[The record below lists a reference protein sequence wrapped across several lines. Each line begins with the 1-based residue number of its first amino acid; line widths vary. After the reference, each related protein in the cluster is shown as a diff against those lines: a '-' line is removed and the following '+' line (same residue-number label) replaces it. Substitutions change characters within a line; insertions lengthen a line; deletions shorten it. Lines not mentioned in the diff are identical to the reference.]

1 MLIIC
6 KALVVLL
13 LHALLVLLKK
23 VICTLFTE
31 ILCLGSKDK
40 IMLNPETLLVN
51 KKWDKVE
58 IQ

>member
-1 MLIIC
+1 MLMIC
-6 KALVVLL
+6 KVLVVLL
-13 LHALLVLLKK
+13 LHALLILLKK

-31 ILCLGSKDK
+31 ILCLGSKVK
-40 IMLNPETLLVN
+40 IMLNPKTLLLN